1 MTPEKMFQAIEAELR
16 FVAKNPGARAE
27 KTASEY
33 AQRLVEFMDQ
43 CSADYFAVTIQGS
56 IDHEASN

>member
-1 MTPEKMFQAIEAELR
+1 MNTTKMLEILEKELR

-33 AQRLVEFMDQ
+33 AQRLVEFIDSCQ
-43 CSADYFAVTIQGS
+43 ADYFAINIQGS
-56 IDHEASN
+56 VDHEAKH